1 MLGGHITATLIVA
14 AGIAVIMTASDT
26 AMLALTLTGVGH
38 MVWLGIQTVREA
50 SSAQVKMNVAP
61 AFACSSKPWTST
73 NPQDLLAFLALLP
86 QFTRQAAAPPV
97 SGQILVFGVIH
108 IIGCAAVYLAGEYSE
123 ATALANR
130 PKVAI
135 TVRILSGIG
144 LGIEQTITT

>member
-1 MLGGHITATLIVA
+1 MARHSDATRS
-14 AGIAVIMTASDT
+14 TFSPSKDECSPAS
-26 AMLALTLTGVGH
+26 
-38 MVWLGIQTVREA
+38 
-50 SSAQVKMNVAP
+50 
-61 AFACSSKPWTST
+61 ACSSKPWTST

-97 SGQILVFGVIH
+97 TAQILVFGAIH
-108 IIGCAAVYLAGEYSE
+108 IIGCAAVYLAGEYGE
-123 ATALANR
+123 ATVLANR